1 MEQQPQMNVNIDLKN
16 TEAVEHKN
24 GKVWAQGFLIRK
36 VSKFV
41 TGTSEDAY
49 MPIPVFYDPTTGT
62 QIDASLKFA
71 YVGAVSSNTSTVSF
85 IKLRAAA
92 GAGDG
97 VANTDGVLPLLA
109 SYSVDSQALASSNIT
124 SIAYKKAASGDS
136 FILYCGFNR
145 G

>member
-1 MEQQPQMNVNIDLKN
+1 MSNKLSVQNPISAGQIIGAYN
-16 TEAVEHKN
+16 ASS
-24 GKVWAQGFLIRK
+24 
-36 VSKFV
+36 VSD
-41 TGTSEDAY
+41 TDWHSLTSAS
-49 MPIPVFYDPTTGT
+49 FYDPTTGT

-124 SIAYKKAASGDS
+124 SIAYKKADAGDS